1 MADSKFFP
9 YSFYVPERDDALLRF
24 VEAQSNLSMSIR
36 LLIKAFIAGN
46 GTPETD
52 VTMMD
57 LNQLIRSM
65 RLDAGIFDPEP
76 SRRGRPRKNAALPVQ
91 EAPAAPQAFGPEPG
105 AEPEEQPAPAPEAAY
120 EPPEETR
127 PVPASAPEPVHEQ
140 PAPEAPQEPEPPAE
154 PAGADEDPVDGPQ
167 VEVEPERPKKL
178 LDSSRARYNAELR
191 PGEEASMDD
200 IMGMMGEGF

>member
-24 VEAQSNLSMSIR
+24 VEAQSNLSMSVR

-91 EAPAAPQAFGPEPG
+91 EAPAAPRAAGPEPG
-105 AEPEEQPAPAPEAAY
+105 AEPEGPPAPTPEAAY

-127 PVPASAPEPVHEQ
+127 PAPEPVHGQ
-140 PAPEAPQEPEPPAE
+140 PAPEAPREPEPSAE
-154 PAGADEDPVDGPQ
+154 PAGEDEEPGGGPQ